1 MVTLTRSLTKFL
13 KQYKIHTCV
22 FSYFIGRESYDLHT
36 EAYNG
41 TATDCLTT
49 SVRSQDQ
56 TAILESGQQ
65 QGVQT
70 AAGDS
75 TEKLDSVSREVDV
88 DCGPQDSVSAC
99 EILNIHSGKY
109 TQIHHIFC
117 RVELERN
124 TNVSGTCCTSII
136 KVSCSE

>member
-1 MVTLTRSLTKFL
+1 MRRDV
-13 KQYKIHTCV
+13 
-22 FSYFIGRESYDLHT
+22 HT

-56 TAILESGQQ
+56 TAILDSGQQ

-70 AAGDS
+70 AACDQ
-75 TEKLDSVSREVDV
+75 TEKFDSVSREVDV
-88 DCGPQDSVSAC
+88 DCGPQDGVSAC

-109 TQIHHIFC
+109 TQIHYIFC
-117 RVELERN
+117 RVKIKLHKNISN
-124 TNVSGTCCTSII
+124 T
-136 KVSCSE
+136 